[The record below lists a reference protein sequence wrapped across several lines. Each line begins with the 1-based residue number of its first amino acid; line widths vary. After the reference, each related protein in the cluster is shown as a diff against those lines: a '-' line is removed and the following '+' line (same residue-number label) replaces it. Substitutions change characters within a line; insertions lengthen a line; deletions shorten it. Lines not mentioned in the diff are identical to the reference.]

1 MFGYSQRR
9 LLGVCNVFSFTPLRG
24 WFMTDKLRIAS
35 LDDLI
40 KAAARANEHFG
51 EGFCWWRGEG
61 VVDGTWTLKPQIYRK
76 EHDEAFLSFHF
87 INRAKVRCSKWPTG
101 PDDWPSWLFLMQ
113 HYGLP
118 TRLLDWTESPL
129 IALYFAVKDAVY
141 QRQSGRIWCLQPYKL
156 NSLFDVN
163 GIALPQMEDA
173 HFLCQEAFIK
183 NRNPSSKIL
192 SVVGDHFDVRH
203 LVQSAAFTI
212 HGITTALNEHP
223 EKNRFLLEFEVS
235 GEMKRDLLYA
245 LKIIGIR
252 ESYLFPDLDH
262 LALDLRGLAD

>member
-1 MFGYSQRR
+1 
-9 LLGVCNVFSFTPLRG
+9 
-24 WFMTDKLRIAS
+24 MTDKFRITG

-40 KAAARANEHFG
+40 KAAALANEHFG

-61 VVDGTWTLKPQIYRK
+61 IIDDTWTLKPQIYRK

-101 PDDWPSWLFLMQ
+101 SDDWPSWLFLMQ

-129 IALYFAVKDAVY
+129 IALYFAVKEAVY
-141 QRQSGRIWCLQPYKL
+141 QGQSGRIWCLQPYKL
-156 NSLFDVN
+156 NSLFDVK
-163 GIALPQMEDA
+163 GIALPQMEHA
-173 HFLCQEAFIK
+173 HFLCQEAFIEAH
-183 NRNPSSKIL
+183 NPSSKIL

-203 LVQSAAFTI
+203 FVQSAAFTI
-212 HGITTALNEHP
+212 HGTTTALNEHP
-223 EKNRFLLEFEVS
+223 EKNHFLLEFEVS
-235 GEMKRDLLYA
+235 GEVKRELLYA
-245 LKIIGIR
+245 LKVVGIR

-262 LALDLRGLAD
+262 LALDLRDLANKV